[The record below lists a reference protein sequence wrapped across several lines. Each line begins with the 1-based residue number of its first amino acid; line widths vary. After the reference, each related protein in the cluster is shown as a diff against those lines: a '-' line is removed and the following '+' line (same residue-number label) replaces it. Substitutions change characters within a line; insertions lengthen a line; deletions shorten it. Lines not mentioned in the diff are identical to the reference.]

1 MVKTQNNS
9 NFLAVY
15 FIAIGAFSLGMSSY
29 ITAGLLPLIQHDFN
43 VSITLT
49 AQLVTVFTLA
59 YGLGSPVIVA
69 LLPEN
74 KQKQGL
80 LSALFIF
87 FIANFISAIAPDF
100 FMLLVSRLLAGI
112 GAGVYLA
119 IGIAIATTV
128 VDPQQ
133 RGQAIS
139 IIMGGMAAGT
149 VLGVPIGLLISN
161 QLGWQASMYMISV
174 LGGLAFVGLY
184 LKLPIIQNITVQTL
198 REKLKLLSD
207 QRVLKILLISL
218 LAAVASLGFYTYLF
232 PFLNSST
239 FGSVQNITVF
249 LWFWGIGGILGSVLV
264 GGVAKRMSNKK
275 LTSWIMLILSI
286 SLLMIPLLAL
296 LSPWLT
302 LLPIMV
308 WGAVGWALQVPQNEQ
323 LIIEREQKGG
333 GELAVAL
340 NESALYLGGAIG
352 AGIGGLIFHFD
363 WSVWYLPVLASFI
376 VFIGFVFQ
384 IMKH

>member
-74 KQKQGL
+74 KQKLGL

-87 FIANFISAIAPDF
+87 FIANFISALATHFSILF
-100 FMLLVSRLLAGI
+100 ISRLFAGI

-128 VDPQQ
+128 VNPQQ

-139 IIMGGMAAGT
+139 MIMGGMAAGT

-174 LGGLAFVGLY
+174 LGGLAFIGLY
-184 LKLPIIQNITVQTL
+184 FKLPQVQGFKVQSL
-198 REKLKLLSD
+198 SEKLRLLQDRS
-207 QRVLKILLISL
+207 VLKILFISL
-218 LAAVASLGFYTYLF
+218 LAAVSSLGFYTYLF
-232 PFLNSST
+232 PFLNSVD
-239 FGSVQNITVF
+239 FGAVQNITPF
-249 LWFWGIGGILGSVLV
+249 LWFWGVGGILGSILV
-264 GGVAKRMSNKK
+264 GYVAKRVSNKR

-286 SLLMIPLLAL
+286 VFLLIPFLAKWN
-296 LSPWLT
+296 PWLT
-302 LLPIMV
+302 LVPIV
-308 WGAVGWALQVPQNEQ
+308 LWGAVGWALQVPQNEQ

-340 NESALYLGGAIG
+340 NESALYLGSAIG
-352 AGIGGLIFHFD
+352 AGMGGLIFYFN
-363 WSVWYLPVLASFI
+363 WPLWYLPVFASFI
-376 VFIGFVFQ
+376 VFLGFIYQ
-384 IMKH
+384 MKGN

>member
-87 FIANFISAIAPDF
+87 FIANFISALATHFSILF
-100 FMLLVSRLLAGI
+100 ISRLFAGI

-128 VDPQQ
+128 VNPQQ

-139 IIMGGMAAGT
+139 MIMGGMAAGT

-174 LGGLAFVGLY
+174 LGGLAFIGLY
-184 LKLPIIQNITVQTL
+184 FKLPQVQGFKVQSL
-198 REKLKLLSD
+198 SEKLRLLQDRS
-207 QRVLKILLISL
+207 VLKILFISL
-218 LAAVASLGFYTYLF
+218 LAAVSSLGFYTYLF
-232 PFLNSST
+232 PFLNSAD
-239 FGSVQNITVF
+239 FGAVQNITPF
-249 LWFWGIGGILGSVLV
+249 LWFWGVGGILGSILV
-264 GGVAKRMSNKK
+264 GYVAKRVSNKR

-286 SLLMIPLLAL
+286 VFLLIPFLAKWN
-296 LSPWLT
+296 PWLT
-302 LLPIMV
+302 LVPIV
-308 WGAVGWALQVPQNEQ
+308 LWGAVGWALQVPQNEQ

-340 NESALYLGGAIG
+340 NESALYLGSAIG
-352 AGIGGLIFHFD
+352 AGMGGLIFYFN
-363 WSVWYLPVLASFI
+363 WPLWYLPVFASFI
-376 VFIGFVFQ
+376 VFLGFIYQ
-384 IMKH
+384 MKGN